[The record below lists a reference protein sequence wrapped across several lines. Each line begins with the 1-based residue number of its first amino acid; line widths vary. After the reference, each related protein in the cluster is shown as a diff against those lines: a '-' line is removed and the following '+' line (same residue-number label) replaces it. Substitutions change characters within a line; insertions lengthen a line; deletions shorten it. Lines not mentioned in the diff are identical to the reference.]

1 VRGVLS
7 NPYTLVVSFL
17 VYVII
22 TWYIYRRGG
31 CSLVEVNKLRLI
43 SKYSTE
49 VSKVVVGKEQ
59 LKELLLVALIAGDT
73 C

>member
-1 VRGVLS
+1 M
-7 NPYTLVVSFL
+7 YTE
-17 VYVII
+17 
-22 TWYIYRRGG
+22 GG
-31 CSLVEVNKLRLI
+31 CSLVEVNKAADLYQSIL
-43 SKYSTE
+43 TE